1 MKKFLLTLALAGTM
15 FAAYAQKPDADMQK
29 AVDKALAATQDAKKN
44 VKPAT
49 WMNLGKAYLAAYNNP
64 TANLAQGIDRTTF
77 SMMFKEQPISAES
90 VVIDNEPLTKVSY
103 SHVDVFFN
111 ASDLLVMWV
120 VTKPS
125 VAGDL
130 LGEAA
135 QAYHK
140 AFELGGK
147 DKDIVPKMKE
157 IVDNYYNDAFSAYS
171 LGNMALASD
180 LFKGAA
186 DVSVLT
192 PSAERNDDAFYNT
205 AFTALHIKNYERA
218 EEYYN
223 KCIANGHFMDGN
235 VYASMSEIALAQA
248 DTLRAKNLLATGL
261 TAYPDNAAILTNLIN
276 LYLNTKEDPAKIV
289 ELLDEAKKA
298 MPDNPSLYY
307 VEGNIY
313 AGIKEYDKAD
323 AAYNKALEINP
334 KYDMA
339 YLGLGLVFVKKQ
351 EDIVDKMNSLG
362 VTRDEI
368 RQYDLLQAQLPDLLK
383 GALVPFENC
392 YNNASSPEVKAYAAE
407 YLKNISFRLRGEGA
421 EYQEAYDKWDAVVK
435 EGQ

>member
-1 MKKFLLTLALAGTM
+1 MKKFLLTLALLGT
-15 FAAYAQKPDADMQK
+15 FAAAYAQKPDADMQK

-44 VKPAT
+44 IKPAT

-64 TANLAQGIDRTTF
+64 TVNLAQGIDRTTF
-77 SMMFKEQPISAES
+77 SMMFKEQPQGTSSA
-90 VVIDNEPLTKVSY
+90 VIDGQEFTKVSY

-125 VAGDL
+125 VPGDL

-135 QAYHK
+135 KAYHK

-157 IVDNYYNDAFSAYS
+157 IVDAYYNDAFSAYS

-192 PSAERNDDAFYNT
+192 PSAERNDDSFYNT
-205 AFTALHIKNYERA
+205 AFTALQVKNYDRA

-223 KCIANGHFMDGN
+223 KCIDNGHFMEGN
-235 VYASMSEIALAQA
+235 VYASLSEIALAQK
-248 DTLRAKNLLATGL
+248 DTLKAKTLLATGL
-261 TAYPDNAAILTNLIN
+261 TSFPDNAPILTNLIN
-276 LYLNTKEDPAKIV
+276 LYLATKEDPAKIV

-298 MPDNPSLYY
+298 MPDNASLYY

-313 AGIKEYDKAD
+313 TGIKEYDKAD
-323 AAYNKALEINP
+323 AAYKKGLEIMP
-334 KYDMA
+334 DYDMA
-339 YLGLGLVFVKKQ
+339 YYGLGTTILKRAEDLVDQMNALDVREWKKY
-351 EDIVDKMNSLG
+351 
-362 VTRDEI
+362 DEMKV
-368 RQYDLLQAQLPDLLK
+368 QLDNMYK
-383 GALVPFENC
+383 SAIEPFEAC
-392 YNNASSPEVKAYAAE
+392 YNCSKIAEVKAAAADF
-407 YLKNISFRLRGEGA
+407 LKRLNFQLRAEGP
-421 EYQEAYDKWDAVVK
+421 EYQAAYEKWEAIVNEA
-435 EGQ
+435 Q

>member
-1 MKKFLLTLALAGTM
+1 MKKFLLTLALAGSM

-29 AVDKALAATQDAKKN
+29 AVDKAILATKDSKKN
-44 VKPAT
+44 IKPGP

-64 TANLAQGIDRTTF
+64 TANLASGIDRTTF
-77 SMMFKEQPISAES
+77 SMMFKEQPQGVSA
-90 VVIDNEPLTKVSY
+90 VVMDGQDYTKVSY

-125 VAGDL
+125 VPGDL

-135 QAYHK
+135 KAYHM

-147 DKDIVPKMKE
+147 EKDIAPKMKE
-157 IVDNYYNDAFSAYS
+157 IVDAYYNDAFSAYS
-171 LGNMALASD
+171 LGDMAQASK

-192 PSAERNDDAFYNT
+192 PCAERNDDAFYNT
-205 AFTALHIKNYERA
+205 AFTALHVKDYKTA

-223 KCIANGHFMDGN
+223 KCIANNHLMDGN
-235 VYASMSEIALAQA
+235 VYASLSEIALAQA
-248 DTLRAKNLLATGL
+248 DTLKAKNLLATGL

-276 LYLNTKEDPAKIV
+276 LYLSTKEDPAKIV

-313 AGIKEYDKAD
+313 TGIKEYEKAD

-334 KYDMA
+334 QYDMA
-339 YLGLGLVFVKKQ
+339 FYGLATTILKRGEDLVDQMNALDVREWKKY
-351 EDIVDKMNSLG
+351 
-362 VTRDEI
+362 DEMK
-368 RQYDLLQAQLPDLLK
+368 LQLDQLYKD
-383 GALVPFENC
+383 ALVPFEKC
-392 YNNASSPEVKAYAAE
+392 YNCSTIPEVKAAAADF
-407 YLKNISFRLRGEGA
+407 LKRLNFQLRNEGA
-421 EYQEAYDKWDAVVK
+421 EYQAAYDKWAAVVS
-435 EGQ
+435 EAQ

>member
-1 MKKFLLTLALAGTM
+1 MKKFLLTLALLGT
-15 FAAYAQKPDADMQK
+15 FAAAYAQKPDADMQK

-64 TANLAQGIDRTTF
+64 TVNLAQGIDRTTF
-77 SMMFKEQPISAES
+77 SMMFKEQPQGTFSA
-90 VVIDNEPLTKVSY
+90 VIDGQEFTKVSY

-125 VAGDL
+125 VPGDL

-135 QAYHK
+135 KAYHK

-157 IVDNYYNDAFSAYS
+157 IVDAYYNDAFSAYS

-192 PSAERNDDAFYNT
+192 PSAERNDDSFYNT
-205 AFTALHIKNYERA
+205 AFTALQVKNYDRA

-223 KCIANGHFMDGN
+223 KCIDNGHFMEGN
-235 VYASMSEIALAQA
+235 VYASLSEIALAQK
-248 DTLRAKNLLATGL
+248 DTLKAKTLLATGL
-261 TAYPDNAAILTNLIN
+261 TSFPDNAPILTNLIN
-276 LYLNTKEDPAKIV
+276 LYLATKEDPAKIV

-298 MPDNPSLYY
+298 MPDNASLYY

-313 AGIKEYDKAD
+313 TGIKEYDKAD
-323 AAYNKALEINP
+323 AAYKKGLEIMP
-334 KYDMA
+334 DYDMA
-339 YLGLGLVFVKKQ
+339 YYGLGTTILKRAEDLVDQMNALDVREWKKY
-351 EDIVDKMNSLG
+351 
-362 VTRDEI
+362 DEMKV
-368 RQYDLLQAQLPDLLK
+368 QLDNMYK
-383 GALVPFENC
+383 SALEPFEAC
-392 YNNASSPEVKAYAAE
+392 YNCSKIAEVKAAAADF
-407 YLKNISFRLRGEGA
+407 LKRLNFQLRAEGP
-421 EYQEAYDKWDAVVK
+421 EYQAAYEKWEAIVNEA
-435 EGQ
+435 Q

>member
-1 MKKFLLTLALAGTM
+1 MKKFLLTLALLGT
-15 FAAYAQKPDADMQK
+15 FAAAYAQKPDADMQK

-64 TANLAQGIDRTTF
+64 TVNLAQGIDRTTF
-77 SMMFKEQPISAES
+77 SMMFKEQPQGTSSA
-90 VVIDNEPLTKVSY
+90 VIDGQEFTKVSY

-125 VAGDL
+125 VPGDL

-135 QAYHK
+135 KAYHK

-157 IVDNYYNDAFSAYS
+157 IVDAYYNDAFSAYS

-192 PSAERNDDAFYNT
+192 PSAERNDDSFYNT
-205 AFTALHIKNYERA
+205 AFTALQVKNYDRA

-223 KCIANGHFMDGN
+223 KCIDNGHFMEGN
-235 VYASMSEIALAQA
+235 VYASLSEIALAQK
-248 DTLRAKNLLATGL
+248 DTLKAKTLLATGL
-261 TAYPDNAAILTNLIN
+261 TSFPDNAPILTNLIN
-276 LYLNTKEDPAKIV
+276 LYLATKEDPAKIV

-298 MPDNPSLYY
+298 MPDNASLYY
-307 VEGNIY
+307 VEGNLY
-313 AGIKEYDKAD
+313 TGIKEYDKAD
-323 AAYNKALEINP
+323 AAYKKGLEIMPN
-334 KYDMA
+334 YDMA
-339 YLGLGLVFVKKQ
+339 YYGLGTTILKRAEDLVDQMNALDVREWKKY
-351 EDIVDKMNSLG
+351 
-362 VTRDEI
+362 DEMKV
-368 RQYDLLQAQLPDLLK
+368 QLDNMYK
-383 GALVPFENC
+383 SALEPFEAC
-392 YNNASSPEVKAYAAE
+392 YNCSKIAEVKAAAADF
-407 YLKNISFRLRGEGA
+407 LKRLNFQLRAEGP
-421 EYQEAYDKWDAVVK
+421 EYQAAYEKWEAIVNEA
-435 EGQ
+435 Q

>member
-1 MKKFLLTLALAGTM
+1 MKKFLLSLALLGT
-15 FAAYAQKPDADMQK
+15 FVAAYAQKPDADMQK

-77 SMMFKEQPISAES
+77 SMMFKEQPLGTSTA
-90 VVIDNEPLTKVSY
+90 VIDGQEFTKVSY

-125 VAGDL
+125 VPGDI

-135 QAYHK
+135 KAYHK

-157 IVDNYYNDAFSAYS
+157 IVDAYYNDAFSAYS

-186 DVSVLT
+186 DVSILT
-192 PSAERNDDAFYNT
+192 PSAERNDDSFYNA
-205 AFTALHIKNYERA
+205 AFTALQVKNYDRA

-223 KCIANGHFMDGN
+223 KCIANGHFMEGN
-235 VYASMSEIALAQA
+235 VYASLSEIALAQK
-248 DTLRAKNLLATGL
+248 DTLKAKNLLATGL
-261 TAYPDNAAILTNLIN
+261 TSFPDNAPILTNLIN
-276 LYLNTKEDPAKIV
+276 LYLATKEDPAKIV

-298 MPDNPSLYY
+298 MPDNASLYY

-313 AGIKEYDKAD
+313 TGIKEYEKAD
-323 AAYNKALEINP
+323 AAYKKGLEIMP
-334 KYDMA
+334 DYDMA
-339 YLGLGLVFVKKQ
+339 YYGLGTTILKRAEDLVDQMNALDVREWKKY
-351 EDIVDKMNSLG
+351 
-362 VTRDEI
+362 DEMKV
-368 RQYDLLQAQLPDLLK
+368 QLDNMYK
-383 GALVPFENC
+383 SALEPFEAC
-392 YNNASSPEVKAYAAE
+392 YNCSKIAEVKAAAADF
-407 YLKNISFRLRGEGA
+407 LKRLNFQLRAEGPEFQA
-421 EYQEAYDKWDAVVK
+421 AYEKWEAVVN
-435 EGQ
+435 EAQ